1 MQEIPPV
8 SGTVGTAVKMTLEF
22 KGYWVSKKRINWIV
36 YLMLVVAITA
46 LVGSSMIP
54 VFGNALMAKQLA
66 NQSVQTTAAGTTL
79 TPGRRGE
86 LESQARGYELV
97 LEREPE
103 NQTALRGLLE
113 VRLELVDIPGT
124 IAPLTKLAELY
135 PEEVN
140 YGLLLA
146 QAQEYIGDR
155 QGASNAYRQ
164 LLAAHP
170 GQMNALQGLVN
181 LGLSAGDFNGAIDL
195 LEDSLKQATQ
205 ANQLQ
210 PGTADTISI
219 KLLLGRVYASDQ
231 RYPEAIAVYDQAIEE
246 DRNDF
251 RPVLAKAIV
260 LKTQGKT
267 DEAQLL
273 FSEAASLAPAQ
284 YQEQINQL
292 AADDNPPTAVTS
304 EQ

>member
-1 MQEIPPV
+1 
-8 SGTVGTAVKMTLEF
+8 MTSEF
-22 KGYWVSKKRINWIV
+22 KGYCVSKKRINWIV

-66 NQSVQTTAAGTTL
+66 NRPAQTTAAGTGNPAL
-79 TPGRRGE
+79 TDSRRGE
-86 LESQARGYELV
+86 LASQARGYELV

-113 VRLELVDIPGT
+113 VRLELHDIPGT
-124 IAPLTKLAELY
+124 IAPLTKLAQLH

-155 QGASNAYRQ
+155 QGASNAYQ
-164 LLAAHP
+164 KVLAAHP

-181 LGLSAGDFNGAIDL
+181 LLLSDKDSQGAIEL

-219 KLLLGRVYASDQ
+219 ELLLGRVYASEQ

-273 FSEAASLAPAQ
+273 FSQAASLAPAQ

-292 AADDNPPTAVTS
+292 AVDDNPPTAVIS

>member
-1 MQEIPPV
+1 MA
-8 SGTVGTAVKMTLEF
+8 SEF
-22 KGYWVSKKRINWIV
+22 KGYCVSKKRINWIV
-36 YLMLVVAITA
+36 YLILVVAIIA
-46 LVGSSMIP
+46 LVGTSMIP

-66 NQSVQTTAAGTTL
+66 NQPVQTTTAAPENPAL

-86 LESQARGYELV
+86 LASLARGYELV

-113 VRLELVDIPGT
+113 VRLELLDIPGT
-124 IAPLTKLAELY
+124 IAPLTKLAQLRPSEA
-135 PEEVN
+135 N

-146 QAQEYIGDR
+146 QAHEYIGSR
-155 QGASNAYRQ
+155 QEASNAYRQ
-164 LLAAHP
+164 VLAAHP

-181 LGLSAGDFNGAIDL
+181 LRLGDRDFKGAIEV

-205 ANQLQ
+205 ANQLE
-210 PGTADTISI
+210 PGTADSISI
-219 KLLLGRVYASDQ
+219 KLLLGQVYASDQ

-246 DRNDF
+246 DGNDF

-260 LKTQGKT
+260 LKTQ
-267 DEAQLL
+267 DRSAEAQLL
-273 FSEAASLAPAQ
+273 FSQAASLAPAE

-292 AADDNPPTAVTS
+292 AADDNPPTAETS

>member
-1 MQEIPPV
+1 M
-8 SGTVGTAVKMTLEF
+8 
-22 KGYWVSKKRINWIV
+22 SKKRINWIV

-66 NQSVQTTAAGTTL
+66 NQSVQTTAAETVTPGL

-113 VRLELVDIPGT
+113 VRLELVDIPGA

-164 LLAAHP
+164 VLAAHP

-181 LGLSAGDFNGAIDL
+181 LGLSAGDPQGAIEL

-219 KLLLGRVYASDQ
+219 ELLLGRVYASDQ

-260 LKTQGKT
+260 LQTQGKT

-273 FSEAASLAPAQ
+273 FSQAASLAPAQ

-292 AADDNPPTAVTS
+292 AADDNPPTAVTAPS

>member
-1 MQEIPPV
+1 
-8 SGTVGTAVKMTLEF
+8 MTSEF
-22 KGYWVSKKRINWIV
+22 EGYCVSKKRINWIV

-54 VFGNALMAKQLA
+54 VFSNALMAKQLA
-66 NQSVQTTAAGTTL
+66 NRPAQTTAAGTGNPAL
-79 TPGRRGE
+79 TDSRRGE
-86 LESQARGYELV
+86 LASQARGYELV

-113 VRLELVDIPGT
+113 VRLELHDIPGT
-124 IAPLTKLAELY
+124 IAPLTKLAELH
-135 PEEVN
+135 PDEAN

-146 QAQEYIGDR
+146 QAFSYIGDR
-155 QGASNAYRQ
+155 QGASNAYQ
-164 LLAAHP
+164 KVLAAHP
-170 GQMNALQGLVN
+170 GQMNALLGLVN
-181 LGLSAGDFNGAIDL
+181 LLLSDKDSQGAIGPRTARKIEL

-273 FSEAASLAPAQ
+273 FSQAASLAPVR

-292 AADDNPPTAVTS
+292 AAESDPSTAETS

>member
-1 MQEIPPV
+1 MI
-8 SGTVGTAVKMTLEF
+8 SEF

-66 NQSVQTTAAGTTL
+66 NQSVQTTAAETGTPGL

-113 VRLELVDIPGT
+113 VRLELADIPGT
-124 IAPLTKLAELY
+124 IAPLTKLAELH

-155 QGASNAYRQ
+155 QGASNAYGQ
-164 LLAAHP
+164 VLAAHP

-181 LGLSAGDFNGAIDL
+181 LRLSAGDPQGAIEL

-246 DRNDF
+246 DGNDF

-260 LKTQGKT
+260 LKTQDKT
-267 DEAQLL
+267 AEAQLL
-273 FSEAASLAPAQ
+273 FSQAASLAPAQ

>member
-1 MQEIPPV
+1 
-8 SGTVGTAVKMTLEF
+8 
-22 KGYWVSKKRINWIV
+22 
-36 YLMLVVAITA
+36 MLVVAITA

-66 NQSVQTTAAGTTL
+66 NQSVQTTAAETVTPGL

-113 VRLELVDIPGT
+113 VRLELVDIPGA

-164 LLAAHP
+164 VLAAHP

-181 LGLSAGDFNGAIDL
+181 LGLSAGDPQGAIEL

-219 KLLLGRVYASDQ
+219 ELLLGRVYASDQ

-260 LKTQGKT
+260 LQTQGKT

-273 FSEAASLAPAQ
+273 FSQAASLAPAQ

-292 AADDNPPTAVTS
+292 AADDNPPTAVTAPS

>member
-1 MQEIPPV
+1 MVRVKGAGYALNV
-8 SGTVGTAVKMTLEF
+8 SLLRSVIAGSILGIGA
-22 KGYWVSKKRINWIV
+22 
-36 YLMLVVAITA
+36 A
-46 LVGSSMIP
+46 L
-54 VFGNALMAKQLA
+54 
-66 NQSVQTTAAGTTL
+66 
-79 TPGRRGE
+79 
-86 LESQARGYELV
+86 
-97 LEREPE
+97 
-103 NQTALRGLLE
+103 
-113 VRLELVDIPGT
+113 
-124 IAPLTKLAELY
+124 
-135 PEEVN
+135 
-140 YGLLLA
+140 
-146 QAQEYIGDR
+146 GDR
-155 QGASNAYRQ
+155 QGAKDAYQ
-164 LLAAHP
+164 KVLAAHP

-181 LGLSAGDFNGAIDL
+181 LLLEDRDFQGAIEL

-246 DRNDF
+246 DGNDF

-292 AADDNPPTAVTS
+292 AAEDDRSTAETS

>member
-1 MQEIPPV
+1 
-8 SGTVGTAVKMTLEF
+8 MTSEF
-22 KGYWVSKKRINWIV
+22 KGYCVSKKRINWIV

-66 NQSVQTTAAGTTL
+66 NQSVQTTPAASMTGNPAL

-86 LESQARGYELV
+86 LESQGRGYELV

-124 IAPLTKLAELY
+124 IAPLTKLAQLR
-135 PEEVN
+135 PEEPY

-146 QAQEYIGDR
+146 QAQEYIGDL
-155 QGASNAYRQ
+155 QGASDAYNRV
-164 LLAAHP
+164 LAVHP

-181 LGLSAGDFNGAIDL
+181 LLLSDTDPQGAIEL

-219 KLLLGRVYASDQ
+219 KLLLGRVYVSDR

-267 DEAQLL
+267 PEAQLL
-273 FSEAASLAPAQ
+273 FSQAASLAPAQ
-284 YQEQINQL
+284 YQDRINQL
-292 AADDNPPTAVTS
+292 AANDNPPRAVTG

>member
-1 MQEIPPV
+1 
-8 SGTVGTAVKMTLEF
+8 MTSEF
-22 KGYWVSKKRINWIV
+22 KGYCVSKKRINWIV

-66 NQSVQTTAAGTTL
+66 NQSVQTTAAGTGTPAL
-79 TPGRRGE
+79 TPRRRGE

-124 IAPLTKLAELY
+124 IAPLTKLAELH
-135 PEEVN
+135 PEEAN

-164 LLAAHP
+164 VLAAHP

-181 LGLSAGDFNGAIDL
+181 LRLSAGDFNGAIEL

-219 KLLLGRVYASDQ
+219 KLLLGWVYASDQ

-273 FSEAASLAPAQ
+273 FSQAASLAPAQ

-292 AADDNPPTAVTS
+292 AVDDNPPTAVTS

>member
-1 MQEIPPV
+1 
-8 SGTVGTAVKMTLEF
+8 MTSEF
-22 KGYWVSKKRINWIV
+22 KGYCVSKKRINWIV
-36 YLMLVVAITA
+36 YLMLVVAIIA

-66 NQSVQTTAAGTTL
+66 NQPVETTAAASMTGNPAL

-86 LESQARGYELV
+86 LESQAHGYELV

-113 VRLELVDIPGT
+113 VRLELHDIPGT
-124 IAPLTKLAELY
+124 IAPLTKLASMH
-135 PEEVN
+135 PEEAN

-146 QAQEYIGDR
+146 QAQEYIGSR
-155 QGASNAYRQ
+155 QGAKDAYRQ
-164 LLAAHP
+164 VLAAHP

-181 LGLSAGDFNGAIDL
+181 LRLSAGDLQGAIEL

-219 KLLLGRVYASDQ
+219 KLLLGRVYASDK

-273 FSEAASLAPAQ
+273 FSQAASLAPAQ

-292 AADDNPPTAVTS
+292 AVDDNPPAAVTS